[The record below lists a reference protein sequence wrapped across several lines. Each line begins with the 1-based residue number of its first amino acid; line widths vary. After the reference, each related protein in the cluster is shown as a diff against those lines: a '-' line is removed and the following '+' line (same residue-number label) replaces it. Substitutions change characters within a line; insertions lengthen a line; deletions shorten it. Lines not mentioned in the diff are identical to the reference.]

1 MERAVF
7 RSGGPIALAGT
18 DLHKRKIIRRGGA
31 ALREAFVSWDLA
43 AWRKRDAESGEKT
56 RAELFEEII
65 LPHLN
70 AAYNLARWLMR
81 NEPDAQDAVQE
92 AYLRAFRFFE
102 GYRGGDAKAWLL
114 AVVRNTCRSWQRR
127 QNRELVPFDEA
138 VHSEEGRSAEQGIAE
153 QEKMGVLR
161 SCIEGLT
168 IDFREVLVMRE
179 LEEMSYQQIAEA
191 TGLALGTVMS
201 RLSRARRRLEECAAN
216 RAAEAVR

>member
-7 RSGGPIALAGT
+7 RGGGSIALAGT
-18 DLHKRKIIRRGGA
+18 DLHKRKIIRRGGG

-43 AWRKRDAESGEKT
+43 TWRKRDAESGEKT

-127 QNRELVPFDEA
+127 QNREFVPFDEA
-138 VHSEEGRSAEQGIAE
+138 VHSGESRSAEQGVTE

-161 SCIEGLT
+161 SCIEGLP